1 MMDHLIIILIGF
13 VLAISLAR
21 IIIPNIIII
30 SRRKGLFD
38 LPDGRKVHRRPIS
51 RLGGVCF
58 FPTILFAVTFLV
70 ALCKKAGWFFWM
82 DGTTQFP
89 ELLLL
94 CSGLTLLFIVGI
106 ADDLVGVRWRQ
117 KFLVQIFAAA
127 MFPLAGLY
135 VNDFYGM
142 FGIYSISVYIGV
154 PLSILLVVFITNAI
168 NLIDGIDG
176 LASGLSI
183 VALFVYGNLFIYNGL
198 WLYSLLAFTTI
209 GVLLPFFYY
218 NVFGQAERGKKIFM
232 GDTGSLTL
240 GFILSFLTIKYT
252 MNQYVMMN
260 FNYNG
265 AILVAFSVLLVPC
278 LDVIRVVIRRVR
290 NGKSP
295 FLPDKTHIHHKFLA
309 MGFTVRKAMITI
321 LFISFL
327 FFLFLQIDLSLH
339 FLQVGH
345 IGKSESFFSAF
356 IMYVPTV
363 NPFVLIFFLT
373 FLKNLRKYLA
383 HFKFWVYNNFTNI

>member
-1 MMDHLIIILIGF
+1 
-13 VLAISLAR
+13 
-21 IIIPNIIII
+21 
-30 SRRKGLFD
+30 
-38 LPDGRKVHRRPIS
+38 
-51 RLGGVCF
+51 
-58 FPTILFAVTFLV
+58 
-70 ALCKKAGWFFWM
+70 M

-142 FGIYSISVYIGV
+142 FGIYSIPVYIGV

-295 FLPDKTHIHHKFLA
+295 FCRTKRIFIINFLPW
-309 MGFTVRKAMITI
+309 
-321 LFISFL
+321 
-327 FFLFLQIDLSLH
+327 DLL
-339 FLQVGH
+339 
-345 IGKSESFFSAF
+345 SE
-356 IMYVPTV
+356 
-363 NPFVLIFFLT
+363 
-373 FLKNLRKYLA
+373 KR
-383 HFKFWVYNNFTNI
+383 